1 MHSTAAVLE
10 RISSCVLHNMS
21 PTGDH
26 ESGRSFG
33 LGCMLGHRPSRPQS
47 GNALHTG
54 PACYLPGATDRSAP
68 RYVGPTRTTWI
79 DPEGPRPL
87 QQPLIFSIGWTW
99 CAQSVAQGA
108 SCGPGS
114 TALEPRVLARLSHA
128 RRSRRRSCLGPSGD
142 DPSRYVQ
149 PAPGSLPG
157 CLPISCRLDVEGLGS
172 GAQQTRTPPTTPR
185 AACWTPTPRPAEAA
199 VLFPTGPSRC
209 VDGRYAVEATHCS

>member
-26 ESGRSFG
+26 GSGRSLS

-54 PACYLPGATDRSAP
+54 PECYLPGATDRSAP
-68 RYVGPTRTTWI
+68 RYVGPPRTTSI
-79 DPEGPRPL
+79 DLEGPRPL
-87 QQPLIFSIGWTW
+87 QRLLIFSIGWTW

-108 SCGPGS
+108 SYGPGS
-114 TALEPRVLARLSHA
+114 TALGLRVLPRLSQPTC
-128 RRSRRRSCLGPSGD
+128 SGQVVCLRPTGD

-149 PAPGSLPG
+149 PAPGSLSG
-157 CLPISCRLDVEGLGS
+157 CLPTSCCFQHYL
-172 GAQQTRTPPTTPR
+172 T
-185 AACWTPTPRPAEAA
+185 
-199 VLFPTGPSRC
+199 
-209 VDGRYAVEATHCS
+209 